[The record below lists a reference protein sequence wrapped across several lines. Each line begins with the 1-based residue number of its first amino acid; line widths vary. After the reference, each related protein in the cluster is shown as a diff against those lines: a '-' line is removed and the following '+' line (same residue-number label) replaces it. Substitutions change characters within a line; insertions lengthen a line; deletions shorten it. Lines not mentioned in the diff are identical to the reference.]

1 MVYTCILMEFVCPCR
16 FDADLNAAKDES
28 STEVQAKEK
37 LAREKEQLQ
46 VDFAELK
53 DKIKVRETTP
63 FFLCLFTQQLSYTL

>member
-1 MVYTCILMEFVCPCR
+1 MLRR

-46 VDFAELK
+46 SDVSEMK
-53 DKIKVRETTP
+53 EKVKVREGGRERE
-63 FFLCLFTQQLSYTL
+63 LEGHDCYTSKCTAD